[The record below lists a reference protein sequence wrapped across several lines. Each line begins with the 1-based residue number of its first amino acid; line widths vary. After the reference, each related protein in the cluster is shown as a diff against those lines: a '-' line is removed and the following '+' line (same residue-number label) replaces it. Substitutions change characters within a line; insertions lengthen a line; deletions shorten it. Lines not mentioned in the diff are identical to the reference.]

1 MLLRGVNRS
10 TFTSAPGQ
18 KRSSLLL
25 LALVTVSIFLPRD
38 GVIRLGAALFKPP
51 GTLLPLLSVLVLVS
65 HPSGRETVLL
75 IYDSARLFD
84 HALDTALGTGNY
96 STLNSAGARVY
107 FKRAR
112 LTPSVTY
119 NSQGCG
125 AAQPTR
131 LSTSSL
137 KTGDY
142 SAPNTAGVC
151 FKRARPAPC
160 VSVSV
165 SVISRV
171 TECLSCDLAVPSR
184 ERVSLSE

>member
-1 MLLRGVNRS
+1 
-10 TFTSAPGQ
+10 
-18 KRSSLLL
+18 
-25 LALVTVSIFLPRD
+25 
-38 GVIRLGAALFKPP
+38 
-51 GTLLPLLSVLVLVS
+51 
-65 HPSGRETVLL
+65 VLL

-84 HALDTALGTGNY
+84 HALDTAPGTGNY
-96 STLNSAGARVY
+96 STLNSAGAQVY

-184 ERVSLSE
+184 ERVSERVSLSE